1 MPANDRFSS
10 KQRLALRL
18 LLEAKTL
25 KQVSQ
30 GAGVS
35 DKTLY
40 RWLRQPA
47 FRDAL
52 RRLQDEATGQVMRRL
67 LDLASAAC
75 GTLEAVMGDD
85 LASGSARVSAAR
97 GVLEVALRFAEL
109 STLAERIARIEDLV
123 GVGGEDEGG
132 R

>member
-25 KQVSQ
+25 KEVAR

-47 FRDAL
+47 FCGELHRLHDA
-52 RRLQDEATGQVMRRL
+52 ATGQVMRRL
-67 LDLASAAC
+67 LDLASGAC
-75 GTLEAVMGDD
+75 GTLEAVMSDD

-97 GVLEVALRFAEL
+97 GVLEAVLRFAEL
-109 STLAERIARIEDLV
+109 SALAERIARIEELI
-123 GVGGEDEGG
+123 GGGDEGG
-132 R
+132 G

>member
-1 MPANDRFSS
+1 MPANDGFSS

-18 LLEAKTL
+18 LLESKTL
-25 KQVSQ
+25 KEVAC
-30 GAGVS
+30 GARVS

-67 LDLASAAC
+67 LDLAGVAC
-75 GTLEAVMGDD
+75 GTLEAVMGDA
-85 LASGSARVSAAR
+85 LASSSARVSAAR
-97 GVLEVALRFAEL
+97 SVLEAVLRFAEL
-109 STLAERIARIEDLV
+109 SALAERIARIEELI
-123 GVGGEDEGG
+123 GGGDEGG
-132 R
+132 G